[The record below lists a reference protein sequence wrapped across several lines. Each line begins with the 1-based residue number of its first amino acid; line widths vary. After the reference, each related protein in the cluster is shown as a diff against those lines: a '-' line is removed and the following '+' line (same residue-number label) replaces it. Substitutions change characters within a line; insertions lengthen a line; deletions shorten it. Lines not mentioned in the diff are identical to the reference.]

1 MKAVILAAGT
11 GTRLFPL
18 TADKPKA
25 LLDIGGIS
33 LIQHQLEKLN
43 NNGFGNKQVYL
54 IGGYRIEAFDFLKQR
69 GVNVIDNPKYDEF
82 NNIYS
87 FYLLKDAVNEDF
99 LLLNCDVLFHERI
112 LVDVLKSECQN
123 VLAIDNVKALSTE
136 EMKVIIKNDR
146 ITKISKDIN
155 PEAAQGE
162 YLGIAKFSIKEAQ
175 LLFAAIEQLMDRGCV
190 NLWYEDAIN
199 SVISKIGLYAS
210 YSDGLPWI
218 EVDTLRDYETAQK
231 IYAELAEAT

>member
-11 GTRLFPL
+11 GSRLLPL

-25 LLDIGGIS
+25 LLDIGETS
-33 LIQHQLEKLN
+33 LVEYHLEKLN
-43 NNGFGNKQVYL
+43 NNGFHNKEVYL
-54 IGGYRIEAFDFLKQR
+54 IGGYRIEAFDFLKQK
-69 GVNVIDNPKYDEF
+69 GVNVIENPKYGEF

-112 LVDVLKSECQN
+112 LVDILNSRHKN
-123 VLAIDNVKALSTE
+123 VLAIDNVKNLSTE
-136 EMKVIIKNDR
+136 EMKVIIKNNK

-162 YLGIAKFSIKEAQ
+162 YIGIAKFSTKDAQ
-175 LLFAAIEQLMDRGCV
+175 LLFTTIEQLMDRGCV

-199 SVISKIGLYAS
+199 SAISKISVYPS
-210 YSDGLPWI
+210 YTDGLPWI
-218 EVDTLRDYETAQK
+218 EIDTLTGYEDAKT
-231 IYAELAEAT
+231 IYTELARAT